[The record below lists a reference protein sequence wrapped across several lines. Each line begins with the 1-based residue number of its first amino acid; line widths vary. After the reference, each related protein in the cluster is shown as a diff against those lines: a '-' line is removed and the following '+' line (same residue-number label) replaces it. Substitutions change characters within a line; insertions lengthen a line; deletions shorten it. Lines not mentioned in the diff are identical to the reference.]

1 MTSKNIDKVAV
12 TVKNRQVIDGETD
25 IISERCNGTIRCKNG
40 VYFIMYKTE
49 SDTVMIKLD
58 KDVVNVRRTGSSSS
72 DIEYK
77 IGKKTEFL
85 YNTPYGAINMEIY
98 TKSVQWDF
106 SETVGKI
113 RLVYDFYA
121 GGGDCIKNDMQI
133 EIRH

>member
-25 IISERCNGTIRCKNG
+25 IISERGNGTIRCKNG

-85 YNTPYGAINMEIY
+85 YNTPYGAKDKKDSNIY
-98 TKSVQWDF
+98 YQWKS
-106 SETVGKI
+106 
-113 RLVYDFYA
+113 
-121 GGGDCIKNDMQI
+121 
-133 EIRH
+133 